1 MGLFEDNMQG
11 KNWNVQFSKVYDCQV
26 EQKQESE
33 AVITVTGSLAG
44 IARIPFLQYKTTFT
58 INGVGEIKVRL
69 QADFVD
75 REVYLPRLG
84 FEFLLPSAVQEFD
97 YFGMGKRENYIDMC
111 HHAKMGLYHSDVE
124 QEFVPY
130 PMPQEYGNHIQTK
143 WLEMENGLVFEAE
156 DTFEFQVSPFRSEVL
171 TMAKHPN
178 ALVPCGKTI
187 VRIDYRVSGI
197 GSNSCGPGLLP
208 KYQLDEKTIDFTFY
222 IR

>member
-1 MGLFEDNMQG
+1 
-11 KNWNVQFSKVYDCQV
+11 
-26 EQKQESE
+26 
-33 AVITVTGSLAG
+33 
-44 IARIPFLQYKTTFT
+44 
-58 INGVGEIKVRL
+58 
-69 QADFVD
+69 
-75 REVYLPRLG
+75 
-84 FEFLLPSAVQEFD
+84 
-97 YFGMGKRENYIDMC
+97 MC